1 MKQHN
6 GINLIKTSALS
17 HRAVGKMMKLL
28 ITLSTLAAASAFD
41 GTEMEIKQTGFL
53 KMKDCGSENKMYMVV
68 PINTCIHDS
77 SGQRGGKAIK
87 YTNVA
92 ILTGYNG
99 ASGVDAADTVQ
110 YKIATYYSSDCSDPT
125 PMDMSSFMYAI
136 RNNAL
141 ATSGDDCGGVFEIDT
156 GREMADY
163 LYDDSHHNYTATY
176 GKTVYAVGGF
186 GSGTY
191 STNPHY
197 GEYMPSLS
205 ATEFDD
211 MDQNGL
217 VNK

>member
-1 MKQHN
+1 M
-6 GINLIKTSALS
+6 G
-17 HRAVGKMMKLL
+17 KLL
-28 ITLSTLAAASAFD
+28 ITLSTLAAASATFD
-41 GTEMEIKQTGFL
+41 GTKMEIKQTGFL
-53 KMKDCGSENKMYMVV
+53 KMKDCVADSDNKMYMVV

-77 SGQRGGKAIK
+77 TGQRGGKAIK

-92 ILTGYNG
+92 VITGYDDTNG
-99 ASGVDAADTVQ
+99 VGAADTVQ

-136 RNNAL
+136 RDNTL
-141 ATSGDDCGGVFEIDT
+141 ATTDDDCGGDFKIDT

-186 GSGTY
+186 VSGTY
-191 STNPHY
+191 STNRHY
-197 GEYMPSLS
+197 GEYMSSLS

-217 VNK
+217 VNKYYSS